1 MSETLK
7 TNAEN
12 GQEDEPFLD
21 VFGENMLRALEAQ
34 EAEEKDYAK
43 AALQALI
50 ESIKGQEKTA
60 AESPKDGVP
69 PEKEGAPTLSR
80 KEARRREVRSRE
92 TRLKAPE
99 GLLAI
104 AKKQFDAALARHPEW
119 KGYAEQGVA
128 RYNLGPNGVATL
140 FAFARFESGFRPDA
154 KAGASTAAGL
164 GQFLKRTWG
173 AFQNSLPSGDPL
185 RGRSPHDPEAAF
197 VAMAWFARENANAL
211 GLDTSDPDF
220 AKKLYLAHHEGAG
233 GAIKLLGYLA
243 GGPAGT
249 VPKSYLGKRFPK
261 FGVPKVE
268 TYADYAKLVTNMA
281 DRVQSVADLYS
292 SDLIA

>member
-1 MSETLK
+1 MSETPK
-7 TNAEN
+7 TSAEN
-12 GQEDEPFLD
+12 GQEEEPFLD
-21 VFGENMLRALEAQ
+21 VFGENMIRALEEQ
-34 EAEEKDYAK
+34 EVEEKDYAK

-50 ESIKGQEKTA
+50 ESIKGQKKDA
-60 AESPKDGVP
+60 AESAKDGAL
-69 PEKEGAPTLSR
+69 PEKEEAPALSR
-80 KEARRREVRSRE
+80 KEARRKEVRRREVRR
-92 TRLKAPE
+92 AVPE
-99 GLLAI
+99 GLLLTAR
-104 AKKQFDAALARHPEW
+104 KQFDAALASHPEW

-128 RYNLGPNGVATL
+128 RYDLEPNGVAAL

-154 KAGASTAAGL
+154 KSGASSAGGL
-164 GQFLKRTWG
+164 GQFLDRTWG
-173 AFQNSLPSGDPL
+173 AFQKSLPSGDPL
-185 RGRSPHDPEAAF
+185 RGRSRHDPEAAF

-233 GAIKLLGYLA
+233 GAKKLLAYLA

-261 FGVPKVE
+261 FGVPKVQ